1 VVFVSAFLL
10 DTHVLIWAV
19 RSPKKISNTAK
30 KILENPNSL
39 LYVSSI
45 TVWEVHMKY
54 RAGKL
59 PEAEDLVL
67 DFEGSLQ
74 KLNAFDLAFTREHGF
89 AAASIGLLQADPFDR
104 ALAARAKLE
113 GMTFI
118 SADELFDQAQGLKVL
133 W

>member
-1 VVFVSAFLL
+1 VNAFLL

-19 RSPKKISNTAK
+19 RSPKKLSNAAK
-30 KILENPNSL
+30 KVLENANSV

-45 TVWEVHMKY
+45 TVWEIHMKY

-59 PEAEDLVL
+59 PEAVDLVL

-74 KLNAFDLAFTREHGF
+74 KLGAMDLVFTREHGF
-89 AAASIGLLQADPFDR
+89 AAASVQIPQADPFDR
-104 ALAARAKLE
+104 ALAAQAKLE
-113 GMTFI
+113 GLTFI